1 MKRIST
7 LVLILLFSI
16 KALAQHDKTESLQQ
30 SSLKKA
36 SQEATIIFEGKVVK
50 QNKSFWGTGDNSN
63 SIYTSYT
70 LEVKEVLF
78 GDIKSGT
85 IEIIVAGG
93 QAERDGMIIDS
104 RSEHGNGLCNQS
116 GLFFAK
122 PSNKGNTG
130 IVNSNFGDY
139 DLVVS
144 FCFNPDGALE
154 NNPYDD
160 TYKTKEQ
167 LYDGLSQFKAIKKPS
182 SNGTQNI
189 KESAVPEKKNSNAEE
204 KVIEGS
210 LNFNYEQ
217 NVKNYERNYAL
228 LLEKINTSKSKFNK
242 SSANDITFGLANT
255 SVTGTSPRY
264 FEFDIM

>member
-93 QAERDGMIIDS
+93 ISYR
-104 RSEHGNGLCNQS
+104 
-116 GLFFAK
+116 
-122 PSNKGNTG
+122 
-130 IVNSNFGDY
+130 
-139 DLVVS
+139 
-144 FCFNPDGALE
+144 
-154 NNPYDD
+154 
-160 TYKTKEQ
+160 
-167 LYDGLSQFKAIKKPS
+167 
-182 SNGTQNI
+182 
-189 KESAVPEKKNSNAEE
+189 
-204 KVIEGS
+204 
-210 LNFNYEQ
+210 
-217 NVKNYERNYAL
+217 NVKDIINLKPYGIDINSCI
-228 LLEKINTSKSKFNK
+228 EKYPGKKDFKKMSELIK
-242 SSANDITFGLANT
+242 IIRG
-255 SVTGTSPRY
+255 
-264 FEFDIM
+264 

>member
-16 KALAQHDKTESLQQ
+16 KILAQHDKTESLQQ

-36 SQEATIIFEGKVVK
+36 SQEATIIFEGKVVT

-85 IEIIVAGG
+85 IEIIVTGG

-144 FCFNPDGALE
+144 FCFNPDGSLE

-167 LYDGLSQFKAIKKPS
+167 LYDGLSQFKAIKK
-182 SNGTQNI
+182 NR
-189 KESAVPEKKNSNAEE
+189 
-204 KVIEGS
+204 
-210 LNFNYEQ
+210 L
-217 NVKNYERNYAL
+217 
-228 LLEKINTSKSKFNK
+228 
-242 SSANDITFGLANT
+242 
-255 SVTGTSPRY
+255 
-264 FEFDIM
+264 